1 LTFIPHDLVC
11 GINLFSFRKESFIMA
26 SSTMQVV
33 RAHDY
38 GAPDV
43 LKLEHVPTPEPGADQ
58 VLLRLK
64 AAGVNPVDWKSR
76 AGMYKQFWPLQFP
89 WTPGIDG
96 AGTVEALG
104 ANVTQFKKGQAV
116 FGIVIG
122 GYAEYALA
130 QAADI
135 QPKPENIS
143 FEEAAS
149 IPVGALTAWAAVI
162 DTANVQAGQ
171 RVLVHGGAG
180 GVGLYAVQLA
190 RWKGAHVTATASARN
205 AEFVRSLGAENVI
218 DYNATRFED
227 VLQDMDAVID
237 TVGGD
242 LPERSF
248 QVIRPYGVFV
258 TVAARLAEDAGKAR
272 NIRAVNGGRAPTE
285 NLKKIAELVEAGQ
298 LKPVV
303 GEVFQL
309 GEAQKAQELSQA
321 GHGRGRIILEIGG

>member
-1 LTFIPHDLVC
+1 
-11 GINLFSFRKESFIMA
+11 MA
-26 SSTMQVV
+26 SSTMQAV

-43 LKLEHVPTPEPGADQ
+43 LNLEQVPVPGPGADQ
-58 VLLRLK
+58 VLIRLK

-96 AGTVEALG
+96 AGTVEAVG
-104 ANVTQFKKGQAV
+104 SNVTQFKKGQAV

-130 QAADI
+130 QANDI
-135 QPKPENIS
+135 QLKPENIS

-149 IPVGALTAWAAVI
+149 IPVGALTAWSAVI

-190 RWKGAHVTATASARN
+190 CWKGAHVSATASARN
-205 AEFVRSLGAENVI
+205 ADFVRSLGAVDVI

-227 VLQDMDAVID
+227 VLKDLDAVID

-242 LPERSF
+242 LVERSLH
-248 QVIRPYGVFV
+248 VIRPGGVFV
-258 TVAARLAEDAGKAR
+258 TVAARPAEDTGRAQS
-272 NIRAVNGGRAPTE
+272 IRVVSAGRAPSE
-285 NLKKIAELVEAGQ
+285 NLKKIAELIQVGQ

-303 GEVFQL
+303 GPLFQL
-309 GEAQKAQELSQA
+309 GEAPKAQEISQA
-321 GHGRGRIILEIGG
+321 GHGRGRIILIMSDS